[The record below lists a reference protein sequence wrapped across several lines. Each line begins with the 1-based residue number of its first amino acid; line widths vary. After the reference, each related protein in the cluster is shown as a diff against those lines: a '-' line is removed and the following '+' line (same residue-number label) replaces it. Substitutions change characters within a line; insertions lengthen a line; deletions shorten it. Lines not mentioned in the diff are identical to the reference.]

1 MSSIPAFDKVAGE
14 YDAWYNHPQGK
25 QVFTAELNAVD
36 QLLPPKGIGL
46 ELGAGTGIFS
56 KHLTKCDRKIICLDP
71 SEEML
76 SKAMER
82 GLPIVRGLGDHQPFR
97 AGVLDFTFLVTV
109 MEFLDKPVQVFSEV
123 ASTTKS
129 DASLTILFI
138 NSDSPW
144 GEFYR
149 EIGSKGDTV
158 FQHAKIYTL
167 SEARETLRKAG
178 YVIQQ
183 VVGTLNSGP
192 MESPVDGSIT
202 PPSEESGVLVIK
214 TVRKGYTG

>member
-14 YDAWYNHPQGK
+14 YDVWYNHPQGK

-36 QLLPPKGIGL
+36 QFLPSGGIGL

-56 KHLTKCDRKIICLDP
+56 EHLTRDDRKIVCLDP

-76 SKAMER
+76 SRARER
-82 GLPIVRGLGDHQPFR
+82 GLPIVLGLGDHQPFR

-109 MEFLDKPVQVFSEV
+109 MEFLDNPVKVFNEV
-123 ASTTKS
+123 AATNKP
-129 DASLTILFI
+129 DAPLTILFI
-138 NSDSPW
+138 NSDSQW

-158 FQHAKIYTL
+158 FQHAKLYTL
-167 SEARETLRKAG
+167 SEAEDTLRRAG
-178 YVIQQ
+178 YSIQCT
-183 VVGTLNSGP
+183 VGTLNSGP
-192 MESPVDGSIT
+192 MESPVDGSIKS
-202 PPSEESGVLVIK
+202 PGEESGVLVIK
-214 TVRKGYTG
+214 AARESYTG